1 MRGGGEQ
8 AGEFEVVVEG
18 VGGGAGRHEGWIIDI
33 INSAVFLL
41 KVVNACV

>member
-18 VGGGAGRHEGWIIDI
+18 VGGGAGRHEMD
-33 INSAVFLL
+33 NRYY
-41 KVVNACV
+41 